1 MEANTLGAIVLHG
14 RLFDDIRDE
23 TLAVNDLEVHQMDM
37 DRNRTGRPGTRVT
50 PVSSPYPQ
58 TVVGSGFVLPF
69 LSTFTSPVICVVC
82 AVVIV
87 RLFLLGTYL
96 KPADRALGAWL
107 TKSGCAAGSD
117 YPAAAGAACAVWLRN
132 SDNGMANVIPAAMAD
147 LVLSVRKSRRFMAT
161 SCRHFLREIHS
172 Y

>member
-87 RLFLLGTYL
+87 RLFLFRYILEACGQGIGGL
-96 KPADRALGAWL
+96 VDKEWL
-107 TKSGCAAGSD
+107 CSWIRLPGRRWRGVRGVAAQ
-117 YPAAAGAACAVWLRN
+117 
-132 SDNGMANVIPAAMAD
+132 
-147 LVLSVRKSRRFMAT
+147 
-161 SCRHFLREIHS
+161 
-172 Y
+172 